1 MALTPPKATD
11 LFSDI
16 DSPKAAAVAMDEFN
30 TELGKSL
37 SAGISDPSQIM
48 AVKSGNV
55 SFAQAS
61 MSSSGATSQLEAL
74 VANKSLSP
82 EVISSLT
89 TALATQRGVS
99 GDIAKEIT
107 TTSPLSTSFAAFDLE
122 APAKLLTP
130 RPTPLRNRIP
140 RKKGIGTSHRVK
152 RILGYTGT
160 GTGGQGQIW
169 PGINETTQNNFAPGA
184 ANAYYLERGP
194 QISYTAD
201 DLVLPYNSYSLSD
214 QVSFDANF
222 SGLGYQDLRQLSS
235 TSTLYAT
242 MLMEERMMLMARG
255 TASGYSGALSAPT
268 FAVGTRAAA
277 GSEVALT
284 ATTYYVNVTAD
295 AGISYSGFGE
305 SILGTQASQAVS
317 SGGVLTV
324 TVSAANAVV
333 GALGYNIYVGTTT
346 GAANLHYIGTLK
358 GTGTFVVNGVG
369 GNSLGNNGIINTTG
383 ALASRASADTSAYA
397 TGYDGILPTVL
408 GPNSGAINQI
418 NSTFSTSNPGVEFQN
433 VFASLYNAVKAD
445 PDEILLN
452 GSDRKQLSDAIK
464 SGSTAN
470 YRLNIENP
478 GEGGITYGSVV
489 TGLQNEVTGKSLAL
503 TVHPWLPQGVSPVL
517 SYTLPIPDTEVSDV
531 WANFLVQDY
540 MGIQWPVNQFT
551 YDFSTYFRGTFFCT
565 APAWNGVVSGIVS
578 A

>member
-1 MALTPPKATD
+1 MATEM
-11 LFSDI
+11 
-16 DSPKAAAVAMDEFN
+16 PKAADLFDGATPYEAAQKMEEYTDL
-30 TELGKSL
+30 LGKSL
-37 SAGISDPSQIM
+37 SNASHVPGQAPTQDPM
-48 AVKSGNV
+48 A
-55 SFAQAS
+55 A
-61 MSSSGATSQLEAL
+61 MEAL
-74 VANKSLSP
+74 AASKSLTADAAAG
-82 EVISSLT
+82 LQN
-89 TALATQRGVS
+89 ALAAQRLAMQ
-99 GDIAKEIT
+99 DIQKEIT

-140 RKKGIGTSHRVK
+140 RKKGVGTSHRVK

-169 PGINETTQNNFAPGA
+169 PGITETTQNNFAPGG
-184 ANAYYLERGP
+184 ANGLYLERGP

-268 FAVGTRAAA
+268 FTLASPVAS
-277 GSEVALT
+277 GSQTALA

-295 AGISYSGFGE
+295 AGISANGFGE
-305 SILGTQASQAVS
+305 SILGTEANTAVAS
-317 SGGVLTV
+317 GDVLTITVATAV
-324 TVSAANAVV
+324 T
-333 GALGYNIYVGTTT
+333 GALGYNIYVGTAT
-346 GAANLHYIGTLK
+346 GAANLKYQGTLK
-358 GTGTFVVNGVG
+358 GTGTFTIQGAG
-369 GNSLGNNGIINTTG
+369 AAGLTGNNAAFTTSG
-383 ALASRASADTSAYA
+383 AAASRATADTSAYA

-408 GPNSGAINQI
+408 GPNTGYNNAIN
-418 NSTFSTSNPGVEFQN
+418 SAFSTSNPGVEFQN
-433 VFASLYNAVKAD
+433 VFANLYQNVKAD
-445 PDEILLN
+445 PDMVLLN
-452 GSDRKQLSDAIK
+452 GNDRKQLSDAIK
-464 SGSTAN
+464 NGSTAN
-470 YRLNIENP
+470 YRLVINDP
-478 GEGGITYGSVV
+478 GAGGTTYGSIV
-489 TGLQNEVTGKSLAL
+489 TGLQNEVTGKAVDLM
-503 TVHPWLPQGVSPVL
+503 VHPWLNQGVAPVL
-517 SYTLPIPDTEVSDV
+517 SFTLPIPDTEVSDV

-540 MGIQWPVNQFT
+540 MGIQWPVTQFT

-565 APAWNGVVSGIVS
+565 APAWNGAVSGIVN